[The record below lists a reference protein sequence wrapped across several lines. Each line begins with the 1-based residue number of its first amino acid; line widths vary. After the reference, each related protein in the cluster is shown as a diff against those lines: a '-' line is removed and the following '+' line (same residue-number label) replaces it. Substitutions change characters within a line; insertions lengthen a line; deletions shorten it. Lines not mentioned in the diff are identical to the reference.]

1 MILSILIPT
10 LPEPESQAYL
20 SRLRGLLAPQIC
32 EGVEIIED
40 ASPRNVPTGS
50 KRNSLIDRAQGQY
63 FCQIDTDDIVPNY
76 YVKEILNAIKNEP
89 DVITFNGFMTTD
101 GGNRRNFIIK
111 LGEHYEERDGKYIRY
126 PNHLC
131 VFKRDLVKHVRFEP
145 IWIQED
151 YRWATKIRDLG
162 LLKTEVHI
170 SKDMYH
176 YDYKNKNKMVIPRR
190 R

>member
-20 SRLRGLLAPQIC
+20 HRLRGLLAPQIV

-40 ASPRNVPTGS
+40 CSPRNIPTGS
-50 KRNSLIDRAQGQY
+50 KRNALIDRAQGQY

-76 YVKEILNAIKNEP
+76 YVKELLNAIQKSP
-89 DVITFNGFMTTD
+89 DVITFKGFMTTD
-101 GGNRRNFIIK
+101 GGNRANFIIK
-111 LGEHYEERDGKYIRY
+111 LGERYEERRGQYIRY

-131 VFKRDLVKHVRFEP
+131 AFKRDLVKHVRFEP

-151 YRWATKIRDLG
+151 YIWATKIRDLG

-170 SKDMYH
+170 EKDMYH
-176 YDYKNKNKMVIPRR
+176 YDYKNKNKMVFPRR